1 MTKEELL
8 EKLSPLN
15 EQLVKV
21 NLELKKIYD
30 AKRELKETFI
40 KEHSKYQVG
49 DKIGNYIIDDI
60 ALDVSDGGLRYY
72 LYDQWGDFF
81 DSFNE
86 DELNENF
93 TK

>member
-15 EQLVKV
+15 ENLVKV
-21 NLELKKIYD
+21 KSELQKILD
-30 AKRELKETFI
+30 TKRELKETFI
-40 KEHSKYQVG
+40 TEHSKYKVG
-49 DKIGNYIIDDI
+49 DVIGNYIIDDI
-60 ALDVSDGGLRYY
+60 ALDASDGKLRYY